1 MMILDFFNL
10 FGPVSYLMMGASVFI
25 VAIILE
31 RSFHFIFLPRL
42 SEKVIEHIEQDVI
55 SKDIDKAKS
64 RIKSLRPK
72 SQKIVEP
79 LFIEQQEY
87 AQQEVTLHLIRIR
100 QKLQQPLLWLNL
112 MALISP
118 MMGLLG
124 TIWSM
129 SHSFSA
135 LASSFSGG
143 SLESLIR
150 YLSEAMWATAFGIV
164 LALISLCAL
173 YILRQLSEAYLNNL
187 ENALNSL
194 SLRLSRVSL

>member
-10 FGPVSYLMMGASVFI
+10 FGPVSYLMMGASIFI
-25 VAIILE
+25 CAIIIE
-31 RSFHFIFLPRL
+31 RGFHFIFLPRL
-42 SEKVIEHIEQDVI
+42 SEKVLEYIEQDVL
-55 SKDIDKAKS
+55 SQDVDKAKS
-64 RIKSLRPK
+64 RIKYLPSK
-72 SQKIVEP
+72 AQKMVAP
-79 LFIEQQEY
+79 LFMESQDY
-87 AQQEVTLHLIRIR
+87 AQQEVTLHLIKIR

-129 SHSFSA
+129 SHSFAA
-135 LASSFSGG
+135 LANSFSGG
-143 SLESLIR
+143 SVESLIR

-187 ENALNSL
+187 ENALNGL
-194 SLRLSRVSL
+194 SLRLSRVAL